1 MKKSQVF
8 WFTGL
13 SGSGKTTLA
22 IKLKEK
28 LEYAEYKVKLIDG
41 DDVREKLHRNL
52 GFTEE
57 DIKKN
62 NDLITQLCLDI
73 FGEYDVI
80 LVPIISPY
88 RVSRLAARNKIGESF
103 HEVYI
108 SAKIETVV
116 KRDTKGLYRKAMNG
130 EIVNMIGYS
139 PESIYEKP
147 IKSDLK
153 IDTDKMNLVDSIEIF
168 YKFILNQL
176 ISRD

>member
-22 IKLKEK
+22 LKLKDK
-28 LEYAEYKVKLIDG
+28 LESTEYKVKLIDG
-41 DDVREKLHRNL
+41 DDIREKLHRNL

-62 NDLITQLCLDI
+62 NQLITQLCLDFI
-73 FGEYDVI
+73 DEYDVI

-88 RVSRLAARNKIGESF
+88 RISRIAARNKIGDSF
-103 HEVYI
+103 NEVYI

-130 EIVNMIGYS
+130 EIDNMIGYS
-139 PESIYEKP
+139 SDSIYEKP
-147 IKSDLK
+147 IKPDLK
-153 IDTDKMNLVDSIEIF
+153 IDTDKLNLFDSVEIF

-176 ISRD
+176 VSRD